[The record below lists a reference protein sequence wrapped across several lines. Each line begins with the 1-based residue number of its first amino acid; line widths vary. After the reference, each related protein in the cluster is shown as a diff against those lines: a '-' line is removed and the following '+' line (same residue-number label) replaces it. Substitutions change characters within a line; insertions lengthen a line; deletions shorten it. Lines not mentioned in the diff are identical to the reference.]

1 MRTPEPPQHPG
12 NLPEVT
18 CDTALTVVRVLSG
31 QPCSVVG
38 RARHRYKATAPTV
51 GQVRHPDQI
60 RSRRTGASH
69 TVGVMSTESTNGTA
83 PLRDR
88 LRAALPAAMKAR
100 DRRAAAALRS
110 ALAAID
116 NAESVDIVDLKA
128 GAIESSAVGLGAAEV
143 ARRHLTESDIERIVR
158 AEIDE
163 RHAAAAQYERVG
175 HADRATDL
183 LAEADALA
191 THVD

>member
-1 MRTPEPPQHPG
+1 
-12 NLPEVT
+12 
-18 CDTALTVVRVLSG
+18 
-31 QPCSVVG
+31 
-38 RARHRYKATAPTV
+38 
-51 GQVRHPDQI
+51 
-60 RSRRTGASH
+60 
-69 TVGVMSTESTNGTA
+69 
-83 PLRDR
+83 
-88 LRAALPAAMKAR
+88 MKAR